1 MKVEVL
7 KCLGQTESPVLR
19 PRWGIGCFYT
29 DSHVQEKSR
38 QGYRI
43 RAITLFGLQ
52 GSYLFAWFDMFL
64 LTRGVVLYGKPIV
77 LKCIYLFCRQNSL
90 TEQGWGEKEI
100 VCQVFQRVRSLCFVP
115 ACCALSPVELWL
127 VGRTCPPSACAAP
140 WTKTWRW
147 HLTDVEMSS
156 VSLVF
161 SSMHN
166 HNQWPFKCSTGEDCH
181 KIELLT

>member
-1 MKVEVL
+1 MEVL

-19 PRWGIGCFYT
+19 PRWGIGSFYT
-29 DSHVQEKSR
+29 GSHVQEKSR

-100 VCQVFQRVRSLCFVP
+100 VCQVFQRVRSLFCPSMLRTESCGV
-115 ACCALSPVELWL
+115 V
-127 VGRTCPPSACAAP
+127 VGGE
-140 WTKTWRW
+140 
-147 HLTDVEMSS
+147 DMSS
-156 VSLVF
+156 ICLCSSLDQNTTLA
-161 SSMHN
+161 SN
-166 HNQWPFKCSTGEDCH
+166 RC
-181 KIELLT
+181 